1 MKDYQLKVL
10 RGYLDKKPNP
20 YHIPHRQGLKTLRAV
35 QSLLPSISQV
45 EVHQHK
51 HPDGNELAIVI
62 NGDNLWFCNT
72 IELSIHGYEKLPFLI
87 AAEKVSQKQIC
98 YNHVL
103 KDKISFTHEEY
114 VKVQVSS
121 EFYPPITNSVPMK
134 YIVS

>member
-1 MKDYQLKVL
+1 MEDYRQKVL
-10 RGYLDKKPNP
+10 RGYLDKPDL
-20 YHIPHRQGLKTLRAV
+20 YHIPPRQNLKTLRAV

-51 HPDGNELAIVI
+51 HPGGNELAIVI

-72 IELSIHGYEKLPFLI
+72 IELSIHGYEKKI
-87 AAEKVSQKQIC
+87 TISAQNVAQKQIC

-103 KDKISFTHEEY
+103 KDEINFNHEEF

-121 EFYPPITNSVPMK
+121 EFSAPITTNVPMK

>member
-10 RGYLDKKPNP
+10 RGYLDKKPDP
-20 YHIPHRQGLKTLRAV
+20 YYIPPCQNLKTLGDV
-35 QSLLPSISQV
+35 LSLLPSISQV
-45 EVHQHK
+45 EAHQHK

-72 IELSIHGYEKLPFLI
+72 IELGIHGYEKLSFFI
-87 AAEKVSQKQIC
+87 SAEKVSQKQIC

-103 KDKISFTHEEY
+103 KDEINFTNEEY

-121 EFYPPITNSVPMK
+121 EFFPPVTNSVPMT